1 MDILSES
8 IEISLGILSFIP
20 KKPKTVP
27 RRAWRWDGTEQSEP
41 ETVVLILAGRGATT
55 EKGQEGEP
63 ELGALRKC

>member
-27 RRAWRWDGTEQSEP
+27 RRAWRRDWTVHSEP
-41 ETVVLILAGRGATT
+41 DTVVLMLAGRGAAA
-55 EKGQEGEP
+55 EKGQEKEP